1 VTSVPQ
7 SAELRKVFARASA
20 LAREAEQTLST
31 GHALIALFAVRN
43 VAVEFLKSRC
53 IEPMLLLDQV
63 EVIAPEPPALMEEVV
78 ARATQCAVES
88 GHAEVNCLHVLTA
101 LTLTPRSDAAVWL
114 GRAGVDLNALRSECK
129 SALAN
134 GLPRFAATRNQDH
147 ETRDTL
153 EMTAVT
159 QETESVTTS
168 RSTTSSFAVAGQRR
182 SDVGPDEARSAE
194 RRQRSGRR
202 ATDRTPEPPVEPP
215 ARGLGAQEREAIV
228 TSRGARSAAVANP
241 ADVGPYT
248 LNVERFPTLSA
259 LGRNL
264 SHAAWAGELDPVFGR
279 DAEIEACIDIIHKR
293 RSNNPCLLGEP
304 GVGKTAIAEGIAARF
319 VSDDLA
325 RKTSPS
331 RVVVQ
336 VDVGAILSGTHLRG
350 ALAERLRGLQAEV
363 KDANGA
369 VIVFIDELHTLIG
382 AGAGD
387 GAHDAA
393 NELKAALARGQFPCI
408 GATTPAEFRAHI
420 EQDPALERRFSPV
433 FVDEPD
439 IPTTLKIVG
448 GVIDRYATHHNVQYE
463 PDAID
468 AAVRLGRRYLHERR
482 DPDRALALLD
492 LAGSVARRGGEVV
505 SRRVVA
511 QVISREARVP
521 LDHLLVDDPQRFLQV
536 EARLAERIIGQP
548 HALEAIGATIR
559 RNLAGFSGRRP
570 IGSFLFLGPT
580 GVGKTETVKAAAEF
594 LFGHSNA
601 LLRFDMSEFLE
612 AHAVSRLIGA
622 PPGYVG
628 HSDGGQLTEAIRK
641 RPYQI
646 VLFDEVEK
654 SHREVWN
661 VLLQILDD
669 GRLTDGRGRVVDF
682 TNTVVVLTSNLGADI
697 FGASD
702 DRRIGF
708 SGAADAPGALDE
720 RVLQRARGAM
730 PPELWNRIET
740 RVVFRPLGRDDVRKV
755 ARLMLSERAAR
766 LQVERGVQLEVADE
780 AVDWLLDHGGF
791 DGRLGARPMRQTI
804 SRAVESPLAER
815 LLAQALVRG
824 DTVRILPGEDRL
836 TFEKV

>member
-1 VTSVPQ
+1 M
-7 SAELRKVFARASA
+7 FARADA
-20 LAREAEQTLST
+20 LAREAEQGLST

-63 EVIAPEPPALMEEVV
+63 EVIAPEPPALMEEVLT
-78 ARATQCAVES
+78 RATQCAVES

-134 GLPRFAATRNQDH
+134 GLPRFAATRNQEH

-153 EMTAVT
+153 EMAAVAA
-159 QETESVTTS
+159 ETESVTAS
-168 RSTTSSFAVAGQRR
+168 RFTTSSFSAAAPRR
-182 SDVGPDEARSAE
+182 PDVTPGNARGE
-194 RRQRSGRR
+194 DRRQRSGRR
-202 ATDRTPEPPVEPP
+202 ATDQSPPKSVEAPG
-215 ARGLGAQEREAIV
+215 RGLGAQEREAIL
-228 TSRGARSAAVANP
+228 TSRGARAADTAVA
-241 ADVGPYT
+241 GPYI
-248 LNVERFPTLSA
+248 LNVERFPVLSA

-264 SHAAWAGELDPVFGR
+264 SHAAWSGELDPVFGR

-319 VSDDLA
+319 VSDDAA
-325 RKTSPS
+325 RETKPT

-363 KDANGA
+363 RDANGA

-393 NELKAALARGQFPCI
+393 NELKSALARGQFPCI

-439 IPTTLKIVG
+439 VPTTLQIVG
-448 GVIDRYATHHNVQYE
+448 GVIDRYATHHGVQYE

-492 LAGSVARRGGEVV
+492 LAGSVARRGGERV
-505 SRRVVA
+505 SRRIVA
-511 QVISREARVP
+511 QVISRDARVP

-536 EARLAERIIGQP
+536 EARLAERIVGQP
-548 HALEAIGATIR
+548 RALEAIGTTIR
-559 RNLAGFSGRRP
+559 RNLAGFSGQRP

-628 HSDGGQLTEAIRK
+628 HADGGQLTEAIRK

-661 VLLQILDD
+661 ILLQILDD
-669 GRLTDGRGRVVDF
+669 GRLTDGHGRVVDF
-682 TNTVVVLTSNLGADI
+682 TNTVFVLKSNLGAEV
-697 FGASD
+697 FGAED
-702 DRRIGF
+702 DWRIGF
-708 SGAADAPGALDE
+708 AGAADAPSTLDE
-720 RVLQRARGAM
+720 RVLQRARTAM

-766 LQVERGVQLEVADE
+766 LESERGITLAVDDA

-815 LLAQALVRG
+815 LLAQTFVRG
-824 DTVRILPGEDRL
+824 DTVRVTPAEERL
-836 TFEKV
+836 NFEKV